1 MPAARSAHALS
12 ADNGTALDSSR
23 GRHPEAAQ
31 CHFLQN
37 RPPTAF
43 RKGFVLYGLSG

>member
-12 ADNGTALDSSR
+12 ADSGTALDSSR

-37 RPPTAF
+37 QPPNAF